1 MAEKIF
7 EELKNLARL
16 EEIANQAEAN
26 YDRDLEDEDY
36 ERAYDLAYENEY
48 NSFMKAATMLSD
60 YIGVDI
66 ATARAMV
73 NWKRSEVIDILKR
86 GRKK

>member
-16 EEIANQAEAN
+16 EEIANQAEAK
-26 YDRDLEDEDY
+26 YDRNLEDEDY
-36 ERAYDLAYENEY
+36 ERAYDIAYENEY

-66 ATARAMV
+66 ATARAMI
-73 NWKRSEVIDILKR
+73 NWKRAEVIDVLKR
-86 GRKK
+86 AI

>member
-1 MAEKIF
+1 MIEKIF
-7 EELKNLARL
+7 EELQHLAIL
-16 EEIANQAEAN
+16 EEIANHAEAN

-66 ATARAMV
+66 ATARAMI
-73 NWKRSEVIDILKR
+73 NWKRSEVIDVLKR
-86 GRKK
+86 AI